1 MVPAGYSLY
10 NSAMLRLLIIDDE
23 AAIRAGISAYFPWAS
38 LGIEVAATC
47 QDGLEALAAMET
59 TKFDLI
65 LCDIRMPRMDGI
77 AFAEKVRERGYPCD
91 IVFISAHK
99 DFAYAKK
106 AIELGAREYI
116 VKPAGYEELNEVF
129 SKIVKERAAA
139 AAAAASNGAS
149 ANATTEAAHPGNP
162 AQPASLAERTLRLFR
177 QDLADICLSS
187 IAVKLNMSPNYLSA
201 KLHQETGRT
210 FSELL
215 LDARMKEAER
225 LLADPANRVGAISAL
240 VGYANPKS
248 FIRAFRLYFGCSP
261 TAYRYAARQPSNNR
275 HSSDE

>member
-1 MVPAGYSLY
+1 
-10 NSAMLRLLIIDDE
+10 MLRLLIIDDE

-59 TKFDLI
+59 TKFDLV

-91 IVFISAHK
+91 IVFISAYK

-129 SKIVKERAAA
+129 SKIVKERAA
-139 AAAAASNGAS
+139 
-149 ANATTEAAHPGNP
+149 TAHPDSP
-162 AQPASLAERTLRLFR
+162 AQPASLAERTLRIFR

>member
-1 MVPAGYSLY
+1 MVPSGYLLY
-10 NSAMLRLLIIDDE
+10 NPGMLRLLIIDDE

-116 VKPAGYEELNEVF
+116 VKPAGFDELNEVF
-129 SKIVKERAAA
+129 SKIVKERAA
-139 AAAAASNGAS
+139 S
-149 ANATTEAAHPGNP
+149 AEPDRPENP
-162 AQPASLAERTLRLFR
+162 APTASLAERATRLFER
-177 QDLADICLSS
+177 NLVNISLPS
-187 IAVKLNMSPNYLSA
+187 IASKLNMSPNYLSA
-201 KLHQETGRT
+201 KLHQETGKT

-215 LDARMKEAER
+215 LDARMKKAER

-240 VGYANPKS
+240 VGYANTKS
-248 FIRAFRLYFGCSP
+248 FIRAFRLYFGSSP
-261 TAYRYAARQPSNNR
+261 TAFRGGAQRRPDA
-275 HSSDE
+275 